1 MNAFCRGCKSAPRR
15 SPATLSINLP
25 AQLSASV
32 RQESRGA
39 PSISTVQVPQVP
51 CQQPPLTDKSPTDSR
66 STSSRLAP
74 LSTKAATSS
83 PLRRNWIGVF
93 IRASRLAGADE
104 QPAQMDG
111 KDFAPPPSAGD
122 GIVDRRS
129 AVGG

>member
-1 MNAFCRGCKSAPRR
+1 MKAFCRGCKSGPRR
-15 SPATLSINLP
+15 SPAAVSTDLS

-32 RQESRGA
+32 RQERRGA

-51 CQQPPLTDKSPTDSR
+51 CQQPPLTDKSPTVSR

-93 IRASRLAGADE
+93 IGASCLAGADE

-111 KDFAPPPSAGD
+111 KDFAPPPGAGD
-122 GIVDRRS
+122 GVVDRR
-129 AVGG
+129 GGVA